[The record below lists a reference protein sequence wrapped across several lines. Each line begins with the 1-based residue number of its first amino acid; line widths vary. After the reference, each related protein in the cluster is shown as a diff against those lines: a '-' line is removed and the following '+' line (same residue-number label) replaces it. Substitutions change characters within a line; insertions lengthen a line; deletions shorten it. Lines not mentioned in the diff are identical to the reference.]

1 MVPTVDDFRKPA
13 GVDPQAV
20 GHVRRHLQTDAKTP
34 LHNFTIVNATDAA
47 DSAKLPTANQAEGP

>member
-1 MVPTVDDFRKPA
+1 LVPTVEDFRKPA
-13 GVDPQAV
+13 GIDPQAV
-20 GHVRRHLQTDAKTP
+20 GHARWHLQTDAKTP